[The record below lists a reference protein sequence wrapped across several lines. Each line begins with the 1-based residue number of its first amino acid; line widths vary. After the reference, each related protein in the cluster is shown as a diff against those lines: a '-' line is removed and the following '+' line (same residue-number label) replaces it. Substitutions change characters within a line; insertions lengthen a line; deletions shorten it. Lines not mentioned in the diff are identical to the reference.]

1 MAEPHDYFKRHQNE
15 GWLIAHIE
23 FLLSE
28 AKIEMSSSSVLYA
41 AFETRNLIEK
51 ICYDLI
57 RMSAN
62 ETEWEEIERTAKG
75 RNGIDKANSKYKSLK
90 LKIQTFS
97 EQVARMATL
106 PIKALNYS
114 IADDFVNR
122 LADYIH
128 TYTRTQADMNFASD
142 FIQNGILLVEESLK
156 FIKNYFTIQKGEYVY
171 GIIKPKTLTDS
182 YKTEFESWKS
192 STSTDT
198 EALYSRLVEINK
210 TEPLN

>member
-1 MAEPHDYFKRHQNE
+1 MAEPYDYFKRHQNE

-28 AKIEMSSSSVLYA
+28 AKIEMSTSSVLYA
-41 AFETRNLIEK
+41 AFESRNLIEK

-75 RNGIDKANSKYKSLK
+75 RYGIDKANSKYKSLK
-90 LKIQTFS
+90 LKTQTFS
-97 EQVARMATL
+97 EQVARIVIL

-114 IADDFVNR
+114 IADDYVNK

-128 TYTRTQADMNFASD
+128 TYTRTQTEMNFASD
-142 FIQNGILLVEESLK
+142 FIQEGILLVEESLK
-156 FIKNYFTIQKGEYVY
+156 FIKSYFTVQNGEYVY
-171 GIIKPKTLTDS
+171 GIIKPKTLTNS
-182 YKTEFESWKS
+182 FVTEFENWKS

-198 EALYSRLVEINK
+198 EALYCRLVEINK
-210 TEPLN
+210 TEPLK